1 MMFEIILHFQGS
13 DTVQGVEKEDPEPFD
28 AKKHLAVSSSAT
40 NCHRNT
46 SSCRFIWPQAII
58 LLGDLNH
65 ILLK

>member
-46 SSCRFIWPQAII
+46 SSCRFIWP
-58 LLGDLNH
+58 
-65 ILLK
+65 

>member
-46 SSCRFIWPQAII
+46 VHA
-58 LLGDLNH
+58 DLFG
-65 ILLK
+65 LKQLSNKVT